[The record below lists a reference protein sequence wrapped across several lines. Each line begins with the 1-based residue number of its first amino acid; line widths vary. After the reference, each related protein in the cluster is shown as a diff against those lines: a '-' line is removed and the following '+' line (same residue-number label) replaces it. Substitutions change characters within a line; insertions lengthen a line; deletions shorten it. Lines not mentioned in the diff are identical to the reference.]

1 MKNEDKA
8 QSANEQFYKAF
19 NKRDIEAMKRVWEN
33 DERITCVHPGWSPL
47 NGFEPILNSW
57 AGIFENSGN
66 MEIRISDV
74 RVLASE
80 DLAWVSC
87 TEKLFTIAESGC
99 WLPRFLPPTC
109 FTLRAMSGR
118 WSCIMPRLSQQT
130 GERKMSRGT
139 EGYTD

>member
-1 MKNEDKA
+1 MHSMINEDKA
-8 QSANEQFYKAF
+8 QSANERFYEAF
-19 NKRDIEAMKRVWEN
+19 NKRDIEAMKGVWGN

-66 MEIRISDV
+66 MEIQISDV

-87 TEKLFTIAESGC
+87 TEKLFTIADSGV
-99 WLPRFLPPTC
+99 L
-109 FTLRAMSGR
+109 A
-118 WSCIMPRLSQQT
+118 SQVFAT
-130 GERKMSRGT
+130 NLFHLEDDVWKMVMHHASPVPANRQPEDVSRN
-139 EGYTD
+139 

>member
-1 MKNEDKA
+1 MHSMINQDKA
-8 QSANEQFYKAF
+8 QSANERFYEAF
-19 NKRDIEAMKRVWEN
+19 NKRDIEAMKGVWGN

-87 TEKLFTIAESGC
+87 TEKLFTIAESGVLASQVFATNLFHLEGDV
-99 WLPRFLPPTC
+99 WKMVMHHASPLPDIRET
-109 FTLRAMSGR
+109 
-118 WSCIMPRLSQQT
+118 QDV
-130 GERKMSRGT
+130 SRS
-139 EGYTD
+139 

>member
-87 TEKLFTIAESGC
+87 TEKLFTIAESGVLASQVFATNLFHLEGDA
-99 WLPRFLPPTC
+99 WKMVMHHASPVPTN
-109 FTLRAMSGR
+109 
-118 WSCIMPRLSQQT
+118 
-130 GERKMSRGT
+130 RGT
-139 EGYTD
+139 EDVSRN

>member
-87 TEKLFTIAESGC
+87 TEKLFTIAESGVLASQVFATNLFHLEGDV
-99 WLPRFLPPTC
+99 WKMVMHHASPVPTNRE
-109 FTLRAMSGR
+109 T
-118 WSCIMPRLSQQT
+118 
-130 GERKMSRGT
+130 EDVSRN
-139 EGYTD
+139 

>member
-1 MKNEDKA
+1 MHSMKNEDKA

-33 DERITCVHPGWSPL
+33 EERITCVHPGWSPL

-74 RVLASE
+74 RVLASG

-87 TEKLFTIAESGC
+87 TEKLFTIAESGV
-99 WLPRFLPPTC
+99 L
-109 FTLRAMSGR
+109 A
-118 WSCIMPRLSQQT
+118 SQVFAT
-130 GERKMSRGT
+130 NLFHLEGDVWKMVMHHASPVPDIQETQDVTRN
-139 EGYTD
+139 

>member
-66 MEIRISDV
+66 METRISDV

-87 TEKLFTIAESGC
+87 TEKLFTIAESGVLASQVFATNLFHLEGDV
-99 WLPRFLPPTC
+99 WKMVMHHASPVPTN
-109 FTLRAMSGR
+109 
-118 WSCIMPRLSQQT
+118 Q
-130 GERKMSRGT
+130 GT
-139 EGYTD
+139 EDVSRN

>member
-1 MKNEDKA
+1 MHSMINEDKA
-8 QSANEQFYKAF
+8 QSANERFYEAF

-87 TEKLFTIAESGC
+87 TEKLFTIAESGVLASQVFATNLFHLEGDV
-99 WLPRFLPPTC
+99 WKMVMHHASPVPTN
-109 FTLRAMSGR
+109 
-118 WSCIMPRLSQQT
+118 
-130 GERKMSRGT
+130 RGT
-139 EGYTD
+139 EDVSRN